1 MSAPKWQSHSLL
13 KTVHALKEICQIQIG
28 GYATSK
34 LYVYHEI
41 WLIFLAARSCYM
53 RAWSELDWVSLL
65 RQIPYLE
72 TTESQHPSIY
82 DPKSWR
88 RLDTGNQRI
97 LSDETYD
104 RRTCNMG
111 RSKKPGNV
119 LPRPA
124 SLLFCMRAPLFL
136 KSSSSLMHSSQIY
149 RLLVFD

>member
-1 MSAPKWQSHSLL
+1 MSAPKWQSHSFEKLQL
-13 KTVHALKEICQIQIG
+13 MAWLERNPSDSNWRICNIKMI
-28 GYATSK
+28 
-34 LYVYHEI
+34 YHEI
-41 WLIFLAARSCYM
+41 CWYIFLAAWSCYM
-53 RAWSELDWVSLL
+53 RALSELDWVSLL

-124 SLLFCMRAPLFL
+124 TLLFCMRAPLFL
-136 KSSSSLMHSSQIY
+136 KSSSSLIYSSQIY
-149 RLLVFD
+149 KV